1 MCGPM
6 KCRKNFSDYLF
17 RVVEKWVKIQYL
29 MKFEYFIFGPMTYI
43 FPCFCLE
50 NVISVY
56 LLQKNLVLC
65 RFWDAYSN
73 EFSVFG
79 KKKNTNPSN
88 TFSGDDVLLNRS
100 FVSQIRPL
108 FSFFG
113 SFYFANTRTG
123 RVISLPHPAK
133 ERMT

>member
-17 RVVEKWVKIQYL
+17 SGCWKMSKNTKPYEIWMFYFWANDLYFSMFLLGKYHLCVSFAEEPGSLQILRCLFKW
-29 MKFEYFIFGPMTYI
+29 IF
-43 FPCFCLE
+43 
-50 NVISVY
+50 
-56 LLQKNLVLC
+56 
-65 RFWDAYSN
+65 RFW
-73 EFSVFG
+73 
-79 KKKNTNPSN
+79 KKKKHEPFKHFQWRRRLIKSIFCIANSST
-88 TFSGDDVLLNRS
+88 
-100 FVSQIRPL
+100 